1 MTRSSRRQ
9 QERALAA
16 ASRRARAAWEDR
28 VIGTWRI
35 AAALALGVGGAALC
49 SGAGAADLNG
59 KTIGVIALYDNPF
72 WADARRG
79 IHEVADPLGI
89 KIIALNSGGDA
100 ATQATNITN
109 VISAQADAAIVGPVA
124 PAGAVADLKRLK
136 NAGVTTYCLDSCAPE
151 DQAKDLAIG
160 WVTTSGTDLGKG
172 AGTAA
177 AKYIQ
182 DKLGGKATI
191 AMVVCDSLGPVCSLR
206 HDAITAALKGVPG
219 ATVVATQDAF
229 QTEKAEP
236 KVVDMLTA
244 HPEVNMVI
252 ANNQGATEGAVA
264 AVKQLGLA
272 GKVVVFGIDMTN
284 VTARDLLDDK
294 QILMYTVA
302 QNSYEEGKIAAR
314 QVIAS
319 WSGKP
324 LGEFKVVIPVEEFV
338 RGDTSAIRKYMD
350 DHKGS

>member
-1 MTRSSRRQ
+1 
-9 QERALAA
+9 
-16 ASRRARAAWEDR
+16 
-28 VIGTWRI
+28 
-35 AAALALGVGGAALC
+35 
-49 SGAGAADLNG
+49 
-59 KTIGVIALYDNPF
+59 
-72 WADARRG
+72 
-79 IHEVADPLGI
+79 
-89 KIIALNSGGDA
+89 
-100 ATQATNITN
+100 
-109 VISAQADAAIVGPVA
+109 
-124 PAGAVADLKRLK
+124 
-136 NAGVTTYCLDSCAPE
+136 
-151 DQAKDLAIG
+151 
-160 WVTTSGTDLGKG
+160 VTTSGTDLGKG
-172 AGTAA
+172 AGNAA